1 MPERE
6 KLYISLSQ
14 ENGYL
19 VSIIRHRAEGLA
31 EEDLEQFFFPRFTS
45 KVGAAVLELPLSK
58 LIIHRHGGKI
68 DVFRE
73 SENTIVLKTKLP
85 IASPFSRTDQPDE
98 QNT

>member
-1 MPERE
+1 MPEGE
-6 KLYISLSQ
+6 ELYISMSQ
-14 ENGYL
+14 EKGYL

-68 DVFRE
+68 GVCRE
-73 SENTIVLKTKLP
+73 TENKIALKIELP
-85 IASPFSRTDQPDE
+85 IKSPDSRIGQPE
-98 QNT
+98 LTE